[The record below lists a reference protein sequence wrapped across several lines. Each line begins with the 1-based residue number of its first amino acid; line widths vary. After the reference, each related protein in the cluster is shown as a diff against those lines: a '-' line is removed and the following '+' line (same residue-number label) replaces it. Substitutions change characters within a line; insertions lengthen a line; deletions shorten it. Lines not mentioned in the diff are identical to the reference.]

1 MPTCHPIADM
11 DCIPIPSLDRIDRAA
26 ARFMKEAGDSQIIAF
41 RGEIGAGKTTFIQA
55 ICRQLGVK
63 VDVTS
68 PTFALI
74 NEYFTPEGEPV
85 YHFDLFRMDDPAEL
99 YDLGYEEYFYSG
111 WRCFIEW
118 PEKASS
124 LIPPEALLAEIR
136 VKPDGTREICY

>member
-1 MPTCHPIADM
+1 M
-11 DCIPIPSLDRIDRAA
+11 DCIPIPSLDRINQAA
-26 ARFMKEAGDSQIIAF
+26 ARFMKEAGEVPVIAF

-55 ICRQLGVK
+55 LCRELGVK
-63 VDVTS
+63 ADVTS

-74 NEYFTPEGEPV
+74 NEYFTPNGEPV

-111 WRCFIEW
+111 RRCFIEW
-118 PEKASS
+118 PEKASG

-136 VKPDGTREICY
+136 VKTDGTREICY